1 VKYYSVTIYYPFEL
15 GESTAVLSAQWCIH
29 PSDAY
34 LVSAGSTAAPFGAV
48 VHPLPMA
55 SSGHAQ
61 HHVAGFLWLRLL
73 HSRPLW
79 DGGVFLV
86 VVTLQLPLLL
96 VIMISGGDFLD
107 QLLMFCLGTHAHK
120 VE

>member
-1 VKYYSVTIYYPFEL
+1 MKTSSATSSCSALRLAL
-15 GESTAVLSAQWCIH
+15 GLCSLSA
-29 PSDAY
+29 
-34 LVSAGSTAAPFGAV
+34 LGGGSTAAPLGAV
-48 VHPLPMA
+48 VHPQPMA

-86 VVTLQLPLLL
+86 AVTLQLPLLL

-107 QLLMFCLGTHAHK
+107 QLLMFCVGTHAHK